1 MCPQGAVFLQYSL
14 ESVVSSEKLEQFHI
28 FPFPGIICYDRRSG
42 RGFFLK
48 YGFGRTAVQMAC
60 TLLALCLGIGLLR
73 QERMRTVFSEERVTL
88 PIIMYHS
95 ILKDGA
101 RQGKYVVSPEVLAR
115 DLDALRARGC
125 ETVTVRDLIA
135 YTRDGAPLPAKPV
148 MLTFDDGYYNNY
160 VYAYPLLRQR
170 GMRAVVSII
179 GSQTALFTENGEE
192 NAYWSHLRAERLR
205 ETEDVFE
212 IQNHSWNL
220 HEYGERRGC
229 LRRSGEDEARY
240 AKLLHE
246 DTEQTQQLIEE
257 IGLPTP
263 ECYTYPFGAC
273 SEESERILR
282 KMGFLCTLG
291 CEERINTGDARP
303 GVASISSAASTAP
316 PSSRTDEL
324 SAPRTGG
331 VKMEVCGFPS
341 CTAARSS
348 TCATGRAW
356 ERYAIWSLTRPA
368 ARSAPIVVPGP
379 RAG

>member
-1 MCPQGAVFLQYSL
+1 M
-14 ESVVSSEKLEQFHI
+14 
-28 FPFPGIICYDRRSG
+28 
-42 RGFFLK
+42 K

-192 NAYWSHLRAERLR
+192 NAYWSHLRLDRLR
-205 ETEDVFE
+205 EMQDVFE
-212 IQNHSWNL
+212 VQNHSWNL

-229 LRRSGEDEARY
+229 LRRRGEDETRY
-240 AKLLHE
+240 ETLLRK
-246 DTEQTQQLIEE
+246 DTEQTQTLITDA
-257 IGLPTP
+257 GLPAPT
-263 ECYTYPFGAC
+263 CYTYPFGAC
-273 SEESERILR
+273 SKESETLL
-282 KMGFLCTLG
+282 KSMGFRCTLG
-291 CEERINTGDARP
+291 CEERVNTVTRNPDCLF
-303 GVASISSAASTAP
+303 
-316 PSSRTDEL
+316 EL
-324 SAPRTGG
+324 
-331 VKMEVCGFPS
+331 
-341 CTAARSS
+341 
-348 TCATGRAW
+348 GRFN
-356 ERYAIWSLTRPA
+356 RPA
-368 ARSAPIVVPGP
+368 GQSTESFLH
-379 RAG
+379 RALGED

>member
-1 MCPQGAVFLQYSL
+1 MCSQGAVFLQYSL

-48 YGFGRTAVQMAC
+48 YGFRRTAVQMAC

-192 NAYWSHLRAERLR
+192 NAYWSHLRAEQLR

-257 IGLPTP
+257 IGLPVP

-282 KMGFLCTLG
+282 EMGFLCTLG
-291 CEERINTGDARP
+291 CEERINTVTRDPESLYQLGRFNR
-303 GVASISSAASTAP
+303 AAFESTDDFL
-316 PSSRTDEL
+316 R
-324 SAPRTGG
+324 
-331 VKMEVCGFPS
+331 
-341 CTAARSS
+341 
-348 TCATGRAW
+348 RALG
-356 ERYAIWSLTRPA
+356 E
-368 ARSAPIVVPGP
+368 
-379 RAG
+379 